1 MSRGIHADTAARGG
15 PVGNQL
21 WQGCFALLLLF
32 GSWLLP
38 SSALAQ
44 IVDVPSSLPS
54 SSLPSND
61 SSEAVDS
68 DSIKIRRLYVPEDR
82 LSEFMRGRQT
92 YLPLSAAKFQDM
104 LAGTKRDQ
112 AAVVTAHPLRHW
124 IVTSPGGSVQGYS
137 LIRGRSLSNGTPD
150 IDSASR
156 AWLSFD
162 EWKIPAEYFN
172 LVPAS
177 LPSIDLT
184 EETLNSSGRFELGG
198 PFAEVPVTM
207 SVNEQ
212 GLFGLPLAQAEEFM
226 LVRYNLTLAT
236 QGETNLYRQLRLPN
250 TPSTIT
256 RLRNRANAAQS
267 FHVHGTSLPV
277 NRPLSLIES
286 TDSQRFEYFQVISD
300 APQLIGQFNSSDRSV
315 GLAPLQGRYIEHSTV
330 SIRQSVIHYETL
342 VTLEFRETIRGDLSL
357 EIPVGLDLTSCEVNG
372 QVQPLTVSST
382 RDGVRRLKL
391 PWQSW
396 GVNNRVKVT
405 GTFSPMSGGRVSV
418 PRIALPGHV
427 WLLGNVHVN
436 VEPPLVLRDYELINS
451 RVIHC
456 QELGQAQSLTF
467 HWGGPESHVTL
478 LVDASSS
485 DATSTRP
492 KSPDIVL
499 MTADQENLEAD
510 QYLLLDNRFRDSNV
524 FEWEVADA
532 WQVEQVAVVDHLQLL
547 ETSAERVPESSMT
560 PLQWTSGLQ
569 GDRRTI
575 LVTLPTDAK
584 QGSLAVR
591 VRAVRPVNQWPL
603 DIHCQ
608 IVTGVS
614 EANEA
619 RRPCLVSLRGTAGI
633 QAGGGDSSAWTVLT
647 NEEARRQVA
656 ELRGV
661 LGAGGFRYSD
671 NPGRLTLQNSADLT
685 GSYDV
690 LAYTRNQVE
699 AMGTVQQWH
708 RLLIQPSGPVYEIEL
723 ASSRSSQLA
732 GGWRVQ
738 DELGKTIPFE
748 VERSG
753 ENDGWRIRFPK
764 PLSDSVSILVH
775 QEWVPESEGPMMLYF
790 APKARSFAG
799 VVDTWA
805 PSTRVFRVE
814 SAPTDLA
821 ERARL
826 LGDFRMASRR
836 LFASLASKSLEAG
849 NLAESADATAAPK
862 TEGALGDTGNFQT
875 LSVYQHPR
883 DVRFHQSSERVTW
896 SSAMVTHATQFDTWQ
911 RDGWAT
917 RLSLQVFSEGDDTL
931 TFELPPD
938 SPWTMVQVDQLVVAP
953 HQTGNKIAI
962 PLSGKGSQTVQ
973 IHWFQRH
980 RARVSMGSG
989 LAATPARCH
998 LLQTNPLFQRFVC
1011 LPKGF
1016 SLTETPNELELVQ
1029 FIVGRRLVSP
1039 LVWSVGWSNV
1049 ADADRT
1055 PVDGW
1060 SRVPSPLGRD
1070 LELDRWWRQD
1080 LPLDPSRTVASDRV
1094 WVLDQRLFSAYQ
1106 WTVLLLGSLIAVG
1119 LEGARRRWKKRGL
1132 VDSRWGVGGGC
1143 LAMAMLLPWPY
1154 YFGASTLLL
1163 GFMIGCSWCDLWR
1176 VLMWKPVIDQER
1188 VDARSPSRSSRSNS
1202 GIRALP
1208 SSLWFWGL
1216 WLGCYASLW
1225 VARESNAASAVHS
1238 QIEIGGRA
1246 EVDFL
1251 KFQQEPSLAPDTTRN
1266 ENRPQYETVVIPLDA
1281 QQKPSDKVVYLSPE
1295 LYARLTNLSLVTSSI
1310 RDLEIRNAQHTLEY
1324 DSQLQRFSRLTTQY
1338 ACKTQAEKMYLL
1350 PATANVNHVV
1360 RQVRVNGIPVLYQR
1374 RGSQIEVGLDAGT
1387 SLLSIS
1393 YDLQSSGSAMELS
1406 TLGASDSYV
1415 VLNGLPNGWQAMVAD
1430 HDNPNVRFRSPIQ
1443 RRFRVDRIKRLM
1455 VEVQREAID
1464 LAPASAETWLNIH
1477 PQRMQCEVRMT
1488 AGSWAKIHPEWLFQ
1502 VDSRMT
1508 LPTSFQPD
1516 SPTWTLDT
1524 LPDEEKP
1531 REARMGPVY
1540 RIRFAENHSPN
1551 QTIRIPWEFAGRSFG
1566 GVLAPQIEFL
1576 KAGDLRIRKWIV
1588 VRVADGLVYRP
1599 VDLTLTNF
1607 RRGSTFELPA
1617 VSENGNLRGASASPS
1632 NEGSTLGAA
1641 DRLTPAVSDTFVYEE
1656 LSNPSEYS
1664 QSVLGRLSL
1673 QPTQATGSLRQNIDL
1688 NERSAS
1694 IGLQGEIQVTQGELS
1709 QLPIRLPTG
1718 ARIQRLAIS
1727 TAAQSEV
1734 AWTVKQSFA
1743 THDQVVVL
1751 LRNPISGAFRLELAA
1766 VVDLPIR
1773 PVSPLPWARVLT
1785 PVDVSQSLQVRD
1797 LVAGWQ
1803 LRSRPST
1810 DDPSAELSL
1819 VEPRSFVVS
1828 SDSTDEID
1836 GLELLRQQIASRGV
1850 AEPGPNR
1857 QERSLENLPP
1867 GEDTGEPSTANLA
1880 GAAGT
1885 SDRLSIGESE
1895 STGAAVEMVG
1905 SRLVLTKI
1913 EQELDG
1919 GEKSLATA
1927 GRRFEA
1933 VQQLL
1938 LRNRQNNLVTL
1949 HVPVGVEVR
1958 RCWVD
1963 RRPAD
1968 AWRTTV
1974 ESEGGASR
1982 EHVRGDLVDLA
1993 VDPLEEFTL
2002 VTLQLSLTFGATDS
2016 EIGLVE
2022 VASLGPVPV
2031 QIEAAPELAWPDEL
2045 EIAPLSAANAE
2056 VNVREVFGRQIANWA
2071 SGDWASSL
2079 PTDHPLLTI
2088 AQKPW
2093 SEAGGLANFG
2103 GGLRRV
2109 AILEPRPERLN
2120 FRPRWDWGLI
2130 LGGMAVAW
2138 LLGVIWQNR
2147 LPAPLVWGD
2156 FGWLILAGGTWI
2168 GGGEVWFAVLLLTL
2182 GGSFLVIRAL
2192 RVGFSFRFA

>member
-1 MSRGIHADTAARGG
+1 MRLRIHADAARNCS

-21 WQGCFALLLLF
+21 WQWCVALVLLMGF
-32 GSWLLP
+32 CHSTSSIDAQTVEVP
-38 SSALAQ
+38 SRP
-44 IVDVPSSLPS
+44 PSSLP
-54 SSLPSND
+54 L
-61 SSEAVDS
+61 SEASVAEES
-68 DSIKIRRLYVPEDR
+68 DPIKIRRLYVPEHH
-82 LSEFMRGRQT
+82 LIEFMRGRPT
-92 YLPLSAAKFQDM
+92 YLPLSATKFREM
-104 LAGTKRDQ
+104 LSGTKRDQ
-112 AAVVTAHPLRHW
+112 PAVVTAHPLRHW

-137 LIRGRSLSNGTPD
+137 LIRGRSLSNETSD
-150 IDSASR
+150 MDSPSR
-156 AWLSFD
+156 VWLSFD
-162 EWKIPAEYFN
+162 EWKIPGEYFN
-172 LVPAS
+172 LVPATVS
-177 LPSIDLT
+177 SIDLT
-184 EETLNSSGRFELGG
+184 EGNLNSSGRFELGG
-198 PFAEVPVTM
+198 QFAEVPVTM

-256 RLRNRANAAQS
+256 LLRNRANAAQS
-267 FHVHGTSLPV
+267 FQVHGTSLPV
-277 NRPLSLIES
+277 NRPLSLVES
-286 TDSQRFEYFQVISD
+286 TDSQRFEHFQVISD
-300 APQLIGQFNSSDRSV
+300 APQLTGQFNSSDRSP
-315 GLAPLQGRYIEHSTV
+315 GLESIQGRYIEHSTV

-342 VTLEFRETIRGDLSL
+342 VTLEFRETTRGDLSV
-357 EIPVGLDLTSCEVNG
+357 EVPVGLDLTACEVNG
-372 QVQPLTVSST
+372 QVQPLTVSGE
-382 RDGVRRLKL
+382 RDGVRWLKL

-396 GVNNRVKVT
+396 GVNNRVRVT
-405 GTFSPMSGGRVSV
+405 GTLAPMSGGRVSV
-418 PRIALPGHV
+418 PRITLPGHV

-436 VEPPLVLRDYELINS
+436 VEPPLSLRDYELIHS
-451 RVIHC
+451 RVIHS
-456 QELGQAQSLTF
+456 QELGQAQSLSF

-478 LVDASSS
+478 LVDAASSS
-485 DATSTRP
+485 ATPTRP

-532 WQVEQVAVVDHLQLL
+532 WQVEQVAVVDHRQLL
-547 ETSAERVPESSMT
+547 EASADRVPESSVT

-584 QGSLAVR
+584 EGSLAVR

-603 DIHCQ
+603 EIHCQ
-608 IVTGVS
+608 VVS
-614 EANEA
+614 GMSEGTEA

-633 QAGGGDSSAWTVLT
+633 QAGGGDPSAWTVLT
-647 NEEARRQVA
+647 NDEARRQVA

-661 LGAGGFRYSD
+661 LGAGSFRYSD
-671 NPGRLTLQNSADLT
+671 NPARLTLQNSADLT

-690 LAYTRNQVE
+690 LAYTRNQVQ
-699 AMGTVQQWH
+699 ATGTVQQWH

-723 ASSRSSQLA
+723 ASSRPSQLA
-732 GGWRVQ
+732 GRWSVQ
-738 DELGKTIPFE
+738 DEQGKTIPFE

-764 PLSDSVSILVH
+764 PLSDSVSIVVD

-799 VVDTWA
+799 VIDTWA

-814 SAPTDLA
+814 SAPTELA

-826 LGDFRMASRR
+826 LGEFRMASRR
-836 LFASLASKSLEAG
+836 LFASLAGTSIEAG
-849 NLAESADATAAPK
+849 NITASRDAKFAQKAEGELS
-862 TEGALGDTGNFQT
+862 DTVHFET

-883 DVRFHQSSERVTW
+883 DVRFHQSSERVAW
-896 SSAMVTHATQFDTWQ
+896 SSAMVTNATQIDTWQ
-911 RDGWAT
+911 RDGWVT
-917 RLSLQVFSEGDDTL
+917 RLLLQVFSEGDDTL

-938 SPWTMVQVDQLVVAP
+938 STGTMIQVDQLVVVP
-953 HQTGNKIAI
+953 HQAGNKIAI
-962 PLSGKGSQTVQ
+962 PMSGRGSQTVQ

-980 RARVSMGSG
+980 RSGVVTGSG
-989 LAATPARCH
+989 LVTTPSRCS
-998 LLQTNPLFQRFVC
+998 LLQTPAFSQRFVC
-1011 LPKGF
+1011 LPKEF
-1016 SLTETPNELELVQ
+1016 SLTAMPDETQLIQ
-1029 FIVGRRLVSP
+1029 TSVGRRLVSP
-1039 LVWSVGWSNV
+1039 LVWSVGWSSV
-1049 ADADRT
+1049 AGADGT

-1070 LELDRWWRQD
+1070 LELYRWWRQD
-1080 LPLDPSRTVASDRV
+1080 LPLGPSSTVASDRV
-1094 WVLDQRLFSAYQ
+1094 WILDQRLFSAYQ
-1106 WTVLLLGSLIAVG
+1106 WAVLLLGCLIAAG
-1119 LEGARRRWKKRGL
+1119 LEGARRRLKKSPP

-1143 LAMAMLLPWPY
+1143 LVMAMLLPWPY

-1163 GFMIGCSWCDLWR
+1163 GLLIGCSWSDLWQ
-1176 VLMWKPVIDQER
+1176 VLRRKTVVDQER
-1188 VDARSPSRSSRSNS
+1188 ADEGALSRSPRSNS
-1202 GIRALP
+1202 GLRALP

-1216 WLGCYASLW
+1216 WLGCYGSLW
-1225 VARESNAASAVHS
+1225 VARESNAASTVHS
-1238 QIEIGGRA
+1238 ESTTEIA
-1246 EVDFL
+1246 AAVEFL
-1251 KFQQEPSLAPDTTRN
+1251 RPSQEPNPTKDKPSN
-1266 ENRPQYETVVIPLDA
+1266 GNRQRYETVVIPVDA
-1281 QQKPSDKVVYLSPE
+1281 EQKPSDKVVYISPE
-1295 LYARLTNLSLVTSSI
+1295 LYARLTNMSLGTSSI

-1350 PATANVNHVV
+1350 PATANMDHVV

-1374 RGSQIEVGLDAGT
+1374 RGPQIEVGLDAGT

-1393 YDLQSSGSAMELS
+1393 YDLQSIGSAMELS

-1415 VLNGLPNGWQAMVAD
+1415 VLNGVPNGWQAMVAD

-1464 LAPASAETWLNIH
+1464 LATASVETWLNIQ
-1477 PQRMQCEVRMT
+1477 PQRVQCELRVT

-1516 SPTWTLDT
+1516 SQTWTLDT

-1540 RIRFAENHSPN
+1540 RIRFAENHAPT
-1551 QTIRIPWEFAGRSFG
+1551 QTIRIPWEFVGRSFG
-1566 GVLAPQIEFL
+1566 GLIAPQIEFL
-1576 KAGDLRIRKWIV
+1576 KADDVRIRKWVV

-1617 VSENGNLRGASASPS
+1617 VSETGNNRSVTTVPTVVEPTPGTA
-1632 NEGSTLGAA
+1632 GSLM
-1641 DRLTPAVSDTFVYEE
+1641 PAVSDTFVYEE

-1673 QPTQATGSLRQNIDL
+1673 QPTQVTGSLRQNIDL

-1694 IGLQGEIQVTQGELS
+1694 LGLQGEIQVTQGELS
-1709 QLPIRLPTG
+1709 QLPIRLPNG

-1734 AWTVKQSFA
+1734 AWTVKQSFP

-1751 LRNPISGAFRLELAA
+1751 LRTPISGALRFELAA
-1766 VVDLPIR
+1766 VVDLPMR
-1773 PVSPLPWARVLT
+1773 PVTPLPWARVLT
-1785 PVDVSQSLQVRD
+1785 PLDLSQSLQVRD

-1803 LRSRPST
+1803 LRSRQST
-1810 DDPSAELSL
+1810 EDLAELSL

-1828 SDSTDEID
+1828 SDSTDEVD
-1836 GLELLRQQIASRGV
+1836 GLELLRQQVASRGV
-1850 AEPGPNR
+1850 AEPGLNR

-1867 GEDTGEPSTANLA
+1867 GEDTGEPSIANLA
-1880 GAAGT
+1880 GAVGT
-1885 SDRLSIGESE
+1885 SDRLSFSESE
-1895 STGAAVEMVG
+1895 STGAAVDMVG
-1905 SRLVLTKI
+1905 SRLILTKI
-1913 EQELDG
+1913 EQELDEG
-1919 GEKSLATA
+1919 AKSLATA

-1974 ESEGGASR
+1974 ESNGGPSR
-1982 EHVRGDLVDLA
+1982 EHVRGDLVELA

-2002 VTLQLSLTFGATDS
+2002 VTLQLSLTFDPTVS
-2016 EIGLVE
+2016 EIGVVN
-2022 VASLGPVPV
+2022 VASLGPVPI

-2045 EIAPLSAANAE
+2045 EVAPLSAAASE
-2056 VNVREVFGRQIANWA
+2056 VNVREVFGRHIANWA
-2071 SGDWASSL
+2071 SGDWASRL

-2103 GGLRRV
+2103 GGLTLRPV
-2109 AILEPRPERLN
+2109 LEAHSERSN